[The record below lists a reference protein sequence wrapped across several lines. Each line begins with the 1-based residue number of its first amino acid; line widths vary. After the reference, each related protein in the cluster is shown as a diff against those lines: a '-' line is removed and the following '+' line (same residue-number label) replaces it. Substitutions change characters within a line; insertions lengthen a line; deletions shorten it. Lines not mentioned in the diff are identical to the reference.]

1 MANDYKCKHCGMEFQ
16 NKGEE
21 LAHYKQ
27 FKDGSCAEAEQSA
40 VMEGAPERDQSS
52 TPKPMY
58 DRDAEA
64 IDITN
69 QVGIEAQVT
78 AIAKSTAEAL
88 KKYPKEKVVIPQDKL
103 NPQSTYVVA
112 GINGWNI
119 QIQRGVP
126 VWLPEPVVVLLEDG
140 GYTPTRVR

>member
-1 MANDYKCKHCGMEFQ
+1 MEFQ

-27 FKDGSCAEAEQSA
+27 FKDGSCALEQQD
-40 VMEGAPERDQSS
+40 VVKEGAPERDQSS
-52 TPKPMY
+52 IPKPLY
-58 DRDAEA
+58 DKEAEP
-64 IDITN
+64 IDIIN
-69 QVGIEAQVT
+69 QAGVEAQVT
-78 AIAKSTAEAL
+78 SIAKKTAEAL

-119 QIQRGVP
+119 QIQRGIP
-126 VWLPEPVVVLLEDG
+126 VWLPEPVVVLLEDA
-140 GYTPTRVR
+140 GYSPTHVR